1 MHLILYLT
9 FPFSILLLDDIRI
22 CNKDL
27 LQLSHVTI
35 YFKVSPRSPAS
46 FRSNLQ
52 KSLVL
57 AVFAGPSSCFW
68 KQVPLC
74 SYYAFK
80 FYGSFL
86 NYMLI
91 SKNVKLRGKVGKD
104 HTKSQ
109 HCSAACVCL
118 SIVLMCMAIP
128 LHLSA
133 LYECGPDPAAC
144 WESHQR
150 CSACCNKRPRI
161 VPYKSQTLQDP
172 NERKKGRRE
181 ERKRQ
186 W

>member
-27 LQLSHVTI
+27 LQLSQVTI
-35 YFKVSPRSPAS
+35 YFKVSPRSPAP

-109 HCSAACVCL
+109 HCSAACVSLYSTYVHGYTLTFKCSVWMWAWSCSVLRVPSEVL
-118 SIVLMCMAIP
+118 SVL
-128 LHLSA
+128 
-133 LYECGPDPAAC
+133 
-144 WESHQR
+144 Q
-150 CSACCNKRPRI
+150 
-161 VPYKSQTLQDP
+161 
-172 NERKKGRRE
+172 
-181 ERKRQ
+181 
-186 W
+186 

>member
-9 FPFSILLLDDIRI
+9 FPFSISLLDDIRF

-27 LQLSHVTI
+27 LQLSQVTI
-35 YFKVSPRSPAS
+35 YFKVSPRSSAP

-68 KQVPLC
+68 KGVPLC

-80 FYGSFL
+80 FYSSFL

-91 SKNVKLRGKVGKD
+91 SKNVKLWGKVGKD

-109 HCSAACVCL
+109 RCSAACVCL
-118 SIVLMCMAIP
+118 SVALLCPAIP
-128 LHLSA
+128 LHSSA
-133 LYECGPDPAAC
+133 LYECGPDPAVC
-144 WESHQR
+144 WGSHQKR
-150 CSACCNKRPRI
+150 SVCCHKRPRI
-161 VPYKSQTLQDP
+161 TLYKSQTLQDP
-172 NERKKGRRE
+172 NERKQGRRE

-186 W
+186 